1 MGDWYY
7 IGHYGQLG
15 PLTREQIDELIEG
28 GVIGRET
35 YVWKTGMSDWLPAD
49 RIAELAPAFQSAES
63 FATPPP
69 PPGSGS
75 RPTAPTQ
82 SAPPTTT
89 AVAPMRPYGSD
100 YGVTPAM
107 AGYSGLYST
116 VKSDRS
122 RALSG
127 VLQLIL
133 PGVGRI
139 YLGYAAIGVLQL
151 VLAMCFV
158 GYIWSI
164 IDGIIILT
172 GGLKMDG
179 YGRQLSE

>member
-15 PLTREQIDELIEG
+15 PLTREQIDELIDG
-28 GVIGRET
+28 GVITRET
-35 YVWKTGMSDWLPAD
+35 YVWKTGMPDWLPAD
-49 RIAELAPAFQSAES
+49 RVQDLASAFRAAES
-63 FATPPP
+63 FAAPPP
-69 PPGSGS
+69 PPTPGVPPVAS
-75 RPTAPTQ
+75 PTVAAPQ
-82 SAPPTTT
+82 VQP
-89 AVAPMRPYGSD
+89 VRPYGSD
-100 YGVTPAM
+100 FAPTPAM
-107 AGYSGLYST
+107 AGYSGLYSA

-122 RALSG
+122 RALGG

-151 VLAMCFV
+151 VLSVCLV

-164 IDGIIILT
+164 IDGIVILT
-172 GGLKMDG
+172 GGLRMDG
-179 YGRQLSE
+179 YGRQLQE